1 MVVEQRGAGRP
12 VFADKNK
19 KIDGLWLAS
28 HLGKKEKPGRVSGLL
43 L

>member
-12 VFADKNK
+12 VFAGNNK

-28 HLGKKEKPGRVSGLL
+28 SLRKKQKPGRMSGLL